1 MGNTFE
7 KLKCGRRDHSFF
19 VYIFSCR
26 STCGSHT
33 SALDVALRNT
43 EAWFVAGWT
52 VLNMKGGNNM
62 QWIFIRRNDAEA
74 EVPIFWPPDV
84 KNQIIGKDPDPG
96 KGWRQKEKGVTE
108 DEMIGWHHW
117 LNGHEFEQT
126 LGESGGQGRL
136 DCCIAWAHRVGCN
149 LSNEQQLPWR
159 MS

>member
-62 QWIFIRRNDAEA
+62 QWIFIRRTDAEA
-74 EVPIFWPPDV
+74 ETPILWPADL
-84 KNQIIGKDPDPG
+84 KNWLTGKDSDAG
-96 KGWRQKEKGVTE
+96 KDWRQEEKVTTE
-108 DEMIGWHHW
+108 DEVVGWHHR
-117 LNGHEFEQT
+117 LYEHEFEQSPGV
-126 LGESGGQGRL
+126 GEGQGSLASCCPRGHREL
-136 DCCIAWAHRVGCN
+136 DTSEWLNSELNAI
-149 LSNEQQLPWR
+149 
-159 MS
+159 